1 MYHSPLISFQI
12 PDQAFPENPDPF
24 LFVPPGKQAPNP
36 MLFCIHPRKGMS
48 NTTVVGDACI
58 SMCTPNRLPYSTV
71 RVFSYN
77 HYPLEWAQLS
87 PSFASVFPNRMH
99 EHELYCRACTCA
111 SLHHPR
117 FVSHTLPQQVPVYL
131 ETHNT
136 RSPTGASALSCCL
149 TFLCGLHVRETWHTE
164 RYPPPPQTISY
175 HVRL

>member
-24 LFVPPGKQAPNP
+24 LSPPGKQAPNP

-99 EHELYCRACTCA
+99 EHELYCRAVPVPVFNIHA
-111 SLHHPR
+111 S
-117 FVSHTLPQQVPVYL
+117 SHTLFP
-131 ETHNT
+131 N
-136 RSPTGASALSCCL
+136 RSPYISKL
-149 TFLCGLHVRETWHTE
+149 TTLD
-164 RYPPPPQTISY
+164 PPLQPRPY
-175 HVRL
+175 RAA